1 MFPEWGLWHVGM
13 EPGLNVTE
21 LASAAPYCGWFPS
34 LGKDAPYSSS
44 IYLAWW
50 IKGKWLFLCLS
61 TKVWPDHWVKI
72 EIFLRSKPFL
82 GWPGTSWPFR
92 PPAGCPCSCFHGPFR
107 SLDSLKQSEW
117 PRVLQSLLFCPLS
130 LVTTLSLQGTQD
142 NPIFS
147 SDGFSSFTLV
157 PHVVWHRTKV
167 LELVG
172 VFVGRAQKDRINCF
186 YSFPFKPSVDVL
198 NHALLPSVVVWSHS
212 EMASF
217 SDWGHY
223 FLFVLWF
230 SEILL

>member
-13 EPGLNVTE
+13 GAGFNVT
-21 LASAAPYCGWFPS
+21 AAPYCGWFPS

-92 PPAGCPCSCFHGPFR
+92 PPVGCPCSCVHGPFR

-117 PRVLQSLLFCPLS
+117 PRMLQSLLFCPPLPCDDTELTGNPGQS
-130 LVTTLSLQGTQD
+130 HFQLKWLLQLHSCSPCGVT
-142 NPIFS
+142 
-147 SDGFSSFTLV
+147 
-157 PHVVWHRTKV
+157 
-167 LELVG
+167 
-172 VFVGRAQKDRINCF
+172 
-186 YSFPFKPSVDVL
+186 
-198 NHALLPSVVVWSHS
+198 
-212 EMASF
+212 
-217 SDWGHY
+217 
-223 FLFVLWF
+223 
-230 SEILL
+230 